1 MGRLRRYNELLNG
14 ISPHYANVVVQPR
27 GFPIFSDPLLKGQ
40 VRFARKTGA
49 DFAIINP
56 DNEIQLLAAA
66 PVNTRTLFLERPNRW
81 LEIGAVLSLGP
92 DIEFAVVRDFSDT
105 LIQLTEPV
113 TGSFPAGT
121 GVNLYA
127 TPIFPAA
134 DASAGDTEI
143 IVKSRYH
150 ILSGDNISFVT
161 TENLLT
167 SLLDIKVSR
176 ARLLSVV
183 DTEAPFSLFYEIILE
198 EPTTVDITV
207 QQGVDKGA
215 DIYLKA
221 QPSYLSNQ
229 VFLPQVPGHPDDIG
243 PFLLDYVSGVLFDR
257 PDVEEQMSLTVF
269 DKLGNPIVDDNSFPL
284 PINKQFPITEMPVMG
299 DSVVLWKVASGA
311 MTFGKR
317 GISQE
322 ITAIAVCDDRGQFQT
337 TQEVIPTLPSGTEWN
352 VPVEA
357 STPCTLKVT
366 FVPNEPREFVLEAV
380 TSRQVLIGTT
390 ADDEPIERI
399 EIIVIGQD
407 DTQVQLGNWVP
418 TENQAFSIIYGITA
432 DVYGE
437 AQWQATNMFQKPY
450 FLNFAMGLKGKF
462 NSSRTPNRFDGGML
476 FL

>member
-1 MGRLRRYNELLNG
+1 MGRIRRYNELMNG
-14 ISPHYANVVVQPR
+14 ISPHYTNVIVQPR

-56 DNEIQLLAAA
+56 DNEIQLLAATPRNA
-66 PVNTRTLFLERPNRW
+66 QTLFLERPNRW
-81 LEIGAVLSLGP
+81 LEIGAVLSIGP
-92 DIEFAVVRDFSDT
+92 DIEFAIVRDFSDS
-105 LIQLTEPV
+105 LIHLTEPV
-113 TGSFPAGT
+113 TGTFTADA

-127 TPIFPAA
+127 SPVFPAL
-134 DASAGDTEI
+134 DALAGSTTI
-143 IVKSRYH
+143 LVKSRYH
-150 ILSGDNISFVT
+150 ILAGDKISFVT
-161 TENLLT
+161 APGLLT

-176 ARLLSVV
+176 ARLLDVV
-183 DTEAPFSLFYEIILE
+183 DAEAPFSLFYEIILDQ
-198 EPTTVDITV
+198 PTTVDITIN
-207 QQGVDKGA
+207 QGVGSGA

-229 VFLPQVPGHPDDIG
+229 VFIPQVPRHPDDIG

-257 PDVEEQMSLTVF
+257 PEVEEQVSLTVF
-269 DKLGNPIVDDNSFPL
+269 DKLGNPIVDDNLFPL

-317 GISQE
+317 GVSQE
-322 ITAIAVCDDRGQFQT
+322 ITAIAVCDELGQFQT

-366 FVPNEPREFVLEAV
+366 FVPNEPREFNLAAA

-390 ADDEPIERI
+390 SDDEPVERI

-418 TENQAFSIIYGITA
+418 TENQAFSLVYGITA
-432 DVYGE
+432 DVFGE

-450 FLNFAMGLKGKF
+450 FLNFAMGLKGTF
-462 NSSRTPNRFDGGML
+462 DSSQTPNRFDGGML